1 MKLKFDGMMSI
12 DNSLE
17 HLDKIFDIFQE
28 IMVVYSKWIK
38 LGGE

>member
-1 MKLKFDGMMSI
+1 MKLKFDGMMTI

-17 HLDKIFDIFQE
+17 YLDKIVDIFQE
-28 IMVVYSKWIK
+28 IMVVYSKCIK